1 MEQVNLHSKITI
13 PTWIFEVV
21 KYLIPIL
28 LISTLTIKLF
38 GFLFY
43 TWFIN
48 CSESSLKNCF
58 SKLSNTL
65 SIHINDSCFL

>member
-38 GFLFY
+38 GFLF
-43 TWFIN
+43 
-48 CSESSLKNCF
+48 
-58 SKLSNTL
+58 
-65 SIHINDSCFL
+65 IHGLLIVVNRV